1 VGLHRGEAVV
11 GNVGGAQRQEYTVI
25 GDTVNTA
32 ARVQDLTK
40 LLGRSLLLSRE
51 CREAL
56 GEDTSLEPLGAHG
69 VKGRLQQLE
78 LFGLSQRDSLQ
89 AA

>member
-1 VGLHRGEAVV
+1 VV
-11 GNVGGAQRQEYTVI
+11 GNVGGAQRQEYTAI

-32 ARVQDLTK
+32 SRVQDLTK
-40 LLGRSLLLSRE
+40 VLGRSLLLTRE
-51 CREAL
+51 CREAVA
-56 GEDTSLEPLGAHG
+56 DSTFEPLGSHA

-78 LFGLSQRDSLQ
+78 LFSLREATAQQ